1 MDDLL
6 ALGPDMHGYVSD
18 APAHWRHKGVDLYS
32 NMDADVGKKVPRV
45 MHGCWACLFGYATS
59 STYGSGMGDTAVR
72 FIQEGHGEEF
82 ERCARAL
89 CVQSG
94 VQPTPLKV
102 MRELLEKKKRYGDDD
117 TVARDRPWGQAPALF
132 GAEVIGLPASFG
144 IKPPEKQ

>member
-18 APAHWRHKGVDLYS
+18 APAHWRHKGVDLYV
-32 NMDADVGKKVPRV
+32 NMDADGGKKVPMV

-59 STYGSGMGDTAVR
+59 STYSSGMGDAAVQY
-72 FIQEGHGEEF
+72 IQEGHAEDF

-102 MRELLEKKKRYGDDD
+102 MRELLAKKKRYGDDD

-132 GAEVIGLPASFG
+132 GAQVIGLPASFG
-144 IKPPEKQ
+144 IKPPEKP